1 MYKNLLFYT
10 PKVSPVGSLSPLAPT
25 FSSLVCR
32 LLTLPNRRADFRPS
46 SLHVLIIPF
55 CSAANRLRPHAHLIL
70 YQVIGS
76 TGEKASKTP
85 LHAYFL
91 SNRTRFFSLHT
102 MSDDDLQFNVT
113 KLATD
118 GSNWVAYRD
127 RMIWAINLRQ
137 WSEHLTRATVPPS
150 YFTAG
155 IINGLTPDQRWEAEE
170 ASAKHL
176 IAMSVPDDVFN
187 CIKTKPKAMEVWRAV
202 ETFYLS
208 RTKYIR
214 VDLDKKLQNTKL
226 DSEGDVRAH
235 FMSLTDLRE
244 QLSSMGKHYDEDE
257 FAAILLG
264 SLPSSYESTISAM
277 NAVAYQ
283 INADITPDQV
293 IRLVTSEFDRRQ
305 IMKGQNNVDERK
317 RDGRRNVECLNCHR
331 RGHFKSDCWAKGG
344 DKERQRPPRRNDIT
358 DNPGRNDNANTT
370 TADIEEW
377 TAIKEIDEDR
387 HPQAAYSTDH
397 IPRQPEVEIELYSSG
412 ATRHMSPFCHRFT
425 NYRTIPPRAITA
437 ANNRVFYAIGTGDLQ
452 IDVPNGSATTPILL
466 RDTLHAPE
474 MTLTIISISRI
485 TRAGNSVTF
494 KDKSCEIKN
503 MSGKV
508 IGTIPATSNGLYK
521 VEHKHS
527 AASAKSVEHV
537 DIR

>member
-1 MYKNLLFYT
+1 
-10 PKVSPVGSLSPLAPT
+10 
-25 FSSLVCR
+25 
-32 LLTLPNRRADFRPS
+32 
-46 SLHVLIIPF
+46 
-55 CSAANRLRPHAHLIL
+55 
-70 YQVIGS
+70 
-76 TGEKASKTP
+76 
-85 LHAYFL
+85 
-91 SNRTRFFSLHT
+91 

-118 GSNWVAYRD
+118 GSNWVVYRN

-150 YFTAG
+150 YITAG

-176 IAMSVPDDVFN
+176 IAVSVPDDVFN
-187 CIKTKPKAMEVWRAV
+187 CIKTKPNAMEVWRAV

-214 VDLDKKLQNTKL
+214 VDLDKKLQNAKL

-305 IMKGQNNVDERK
+305 IMKGQNNADERK

-331 RGHFKSDCWAKGG
+331 RGHFKSDCRAKGG
-344 DKERQRPPRRNDIT
+344 DKEGQRPPRRNDIT
-358 DNPGRNDNANTT
+358 DNPGRNENANTA

-377 TAIKEIDEDR
+377 TAIEEIDEDR
-387 HPQAAYSTDH
+387 HPSFPQAAYSTDH
-397 IPRQPEVEIELYSSG
+397 ISRQPEVEIELYSSG
-412 ATRHMSPFCHRFT
+412 AMRHMSPFCHRFT

-437 ANNRVFYAIGTGDLQ
+437 TDNRVFYAIGTGDLQ

-503 MSGKV
+503 KSGKV

-521 VEHKHS
+521 VEHNHS

-537 DIR
+537 GIR